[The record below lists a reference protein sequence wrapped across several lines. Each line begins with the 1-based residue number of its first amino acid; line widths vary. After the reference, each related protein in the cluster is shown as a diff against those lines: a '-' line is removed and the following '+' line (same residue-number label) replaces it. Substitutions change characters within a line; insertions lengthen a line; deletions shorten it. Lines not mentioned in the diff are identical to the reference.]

1 MASDGATRCHAV
13 VLPPRYKRATR
24 TLMPHI
30 RGTVPAIVGLHALH
44 DTLNGACAEVVA
56 AGRCQAART
65 HDRFFLPSWTRQR
78 TIYTFCLIR
87 LNSFVSFNSNMA
99 HWPVLIRPQSQSSSS
114 AAFRPWS
121 TSLSSRSLSASTQ
134 TKSDAIENE
143 VMNELTGDSSCD
155 VSRLAR

>member
-44 DTLNGACAEVVA
+44 DTLNGAYAEVVA

-65 HDRFFLPSWTRQR
+65 HDRFFFAVVDATTNYLHV
-78 TIYTFCLIR
+78 L
-87 LNSFVSFNSNMA
+87 FN
-99 HWPVLIRPQSQSSSS
+99 PLEQ
-114 AAFRPWS
+114 FRF
-121 TSLSSRSLSASTQ
+121 L
-134 TKSDAIENE
+134 
-143 VMNELTGDSSCD
+143 
-155 VSRLAR
+155 